1 MCLWISSSWSVDD
14 FSEKTH
20 GSDDDHNVRCDVF
33 SCEQKANGF
42 PFFLSFFMNISLY
55 VLSIAIQL
63 TWPRPLPNHHSNIIM
78 QNASI
83 FLLLHFFSSRFICVL
98 LFVSFFHSTESE
110 IWRYTEAPGFY
121 FQYLFFK
128 NSFYMLINSWL
139 VRHISVKCTRHSPQK
154 RSQFASFFLFTVFL

>member
-83 FLLLHFFSSRFICVL
+83 FLLLHFFSNPG
-98 LFVSFFHSTESE
+98 SF
-110 IWRYTEAPGFY
+110 
-121 FQYLFFK
+121 LFFC
-128 NSFYMLINSWL
+128 L
-139 VRHISVKCTRHSPQK
+139 
-154 RSQFASFFLFTVFL
+154 FLFSIPQNQKYDSTPKRRDFIFNIYFLKILFTC

>member
-1 MCLWISSSWSVDD
+1 MD
-14 FSEKTH
+14 F
-20 GSDDDHNVRCDVF
+20 
-33 SCEQKANGF
+33 
-42 PFFLSFFMNISLY
+42 FFLERRWFFGEDARLRWRSQRAMWCFFLRTKSKWLSFLSFFFMNISLY

-110 IWRYTEAPGFY
+110 IWQYTEAPGFY

-139 VRHISVKCTRHSPQK
+139 VRHISVKCTRHSPPK
-154 RSQFASFFLFTVFL
+154 KIAICFIFLFTVFL